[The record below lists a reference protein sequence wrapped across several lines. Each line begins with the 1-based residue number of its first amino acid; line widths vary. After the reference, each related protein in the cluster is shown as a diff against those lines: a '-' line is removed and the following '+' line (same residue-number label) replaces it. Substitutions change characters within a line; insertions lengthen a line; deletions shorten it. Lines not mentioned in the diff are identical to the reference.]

1 MKRIGSSVRN
11 DLEAREG
18 DMFGSRKTLRAM
30 VSCLA
35 LLSFFWVGCA
45 SDDGGEVNVCKVED
59 YPCPCLENPD
69 PAFIYGD
76 FSLGIEDWP
85 NGSDIPVWYPPQ
97 GGIVTGFNLVV
108 TGTPKRAS
116 RILTTIVDAED
127 GTLLVDDSIRKVKL
141 LCQENGVRL
150 LPQFMVAFEWQYKME
165 DIIGRNAIIQID
177 LIFNQDEPE
186 EFTITATHEGLLVD
200 EEP

>member
-1 MKRIGSSVRN
+1 MEG
-11 DLEAREG
+11 RE
-18 DMFGSRKTLRAM
+18 DEMVTRRKTLSVM

-35 LLSFFWVGCA
+35 LFCIFFVGCA
-45 SDDGGEVNVCKVED
+45 GGDGGGLQVCTVED
-59 YPCPCLENPD
+59 YPCPCLETPD
-69 PAFIYGD
+69 PTFIYGD

-116 RILTTIVDAED
+116 KILTTIVDAED
-127 GTLLVDDSIRKVKL
+127 GTLLADDSIRKVKL
-141 LCQENGVRL
+141 LCQENGLRL
-150 LPQFMVAFEWQYKME
+150 LPQFMVAFQWQHKME
-165 DIIGRNAIIQID
+165 DLIGRNAIIEIE

-186 EFTITATHEGLLVD
+186 EFTITAKHEGLLVD